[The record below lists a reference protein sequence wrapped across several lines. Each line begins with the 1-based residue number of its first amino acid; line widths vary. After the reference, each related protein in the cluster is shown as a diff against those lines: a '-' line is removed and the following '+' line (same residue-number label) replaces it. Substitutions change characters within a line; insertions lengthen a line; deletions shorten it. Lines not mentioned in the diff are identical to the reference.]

1 MPKIKTRKSV
11 SKRIKITSKGKFL
24 KGSIDNSHL
33 KRKED
38 TSSRSRKSKY
48 SELSKGF
55 AKRMKKML
63 PKVK

>member
-1 MPKIKTRKSV
+1 MPKLKTRKSV
-11 SKRIKITSKGKFL
+11 SKRVKITSKGKFL
-24 KGSIDNSHL
+24 KGSINNSHL

-38 TSSRSRKSKY
+38 NSSKSRKSRY
-48 SELSKGF
+48 SHISKGF